1 MNEILMFGV
10 GAVVGGIVALA
21 AYWPWLVWKHKNDPK
36 GFEAMFLRAHLRAEK
51 SRLQRKEQSLADGWR
66 GGKAARTGW
75 LTSFLHWSC

>member
-36 GFEAMFLRAHLRAEK
+36 DFEAMFLRAHLRTEK
-51 SRLQRKEQSLADGWR
+51 SRLHQKEQRVADGWR
-66 GGKAARTGW
+66 GGKIAQADSS
-75 LTSFLHWSC
+75 TST